1 MSKPATRGYQ
11 YQPLVFAS
19 GIVCRIS
26 SSSSWCLI
34 RHSRARM
41 WVYWAYGVLPPGLRR
56 DRTVVF
62 IGRLRTYNV
71 GEIFDIVDAVLL
83 RKKPHAILDA
93 LYEILPDFVVE
104 PQFEPEPKD
113 DQS

>member
-1 MSKPATRGYQ
+1 
-11 YQPLVFAS
+11 
-19 GIVCRIS
+19 
-26 SSSSWCLI
+26 
-34 RHSRARM
+34 M